1 MKFQLLQIV
10 PQQLDRETI
19 RQLTTAE
26 TKWISK
32 STNLKTK
39 WLKLI
44 TYWPTLQSDEAMFAI
59 AREVEELKHPE
70 TDFELSN
77 IPCQLTIRWSASKW
91 RQPAN
96 TNEQLPVMYLSSWS
110 HLSNVTK
117 SRMHC
122 RYNASYVP
130 SWRKVRSAESH
141 LNLWQK
147 CWYGWRKLGVSTT
160 HWPQSTWYILRV

>member
-77 IPCQLTIRWSASKW
+77 IPCQLTIRWSASVKATCKYK
-91 RQPAN
+91 RTTASHASVFMISP
-96 TNEQLPVMYLSSWS
+96 EQRNQKPHALPVQCILCTFLKESEICWLTSELVAEMLIR
-110 HLSNVTK
+110 VTK
-117 SRMHC
+117 VGGE
-122 RYNASYVP
+122 YNTLAS
-130 SWRKVRSAESH
+130 EH
-141 LNLWQK
+141 LI
-147 CWYGWRKLGVSTT
+147 YT
-160 HWPQSTWYILRV
+160 